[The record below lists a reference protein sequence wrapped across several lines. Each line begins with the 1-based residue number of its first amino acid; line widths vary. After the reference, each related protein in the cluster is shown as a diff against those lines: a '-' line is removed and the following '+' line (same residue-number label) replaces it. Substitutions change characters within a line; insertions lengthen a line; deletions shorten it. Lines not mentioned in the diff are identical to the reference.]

1 MNKNT
6 NMQCFPRL
14 ISIFSTNRQKR
25 ITNRQPCSAHALNQP
40 ATRHKLPRST
50 PQTSPRHDTNSVAAQ
65 HKFRRHTL
73 QNYFQALEINFRSL
87 EIYFKGLEIYF
98 KATEKVFVRGA
109 KEKCPRG
116 EEFVPTGLRV

>member
-1 MNKNT
+1 LFRARTKPT
-6 NMQCFPRL
+6 
-14 ISIFSTNRQKR
+14 
-25 ITNRQPCSAHALNQP
+25 
-40 ATRHKLPRST
+40 RST
-50 PQTSPRHDTNSVAAQ
+50 PQTSPRHNTNSNAAQ
-65 HKFRRHTL
+65 HKIRRRTP
-73 QNYFQALEINFRSL
+73 QNYFQTLEINFRSL